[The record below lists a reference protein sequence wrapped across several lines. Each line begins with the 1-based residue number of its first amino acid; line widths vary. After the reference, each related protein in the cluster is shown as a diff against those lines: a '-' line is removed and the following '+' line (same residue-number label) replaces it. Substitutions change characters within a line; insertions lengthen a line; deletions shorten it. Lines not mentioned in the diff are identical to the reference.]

1 MEKEKQLIISVSR
14 EYGSGGHVIAEALA
28 GQFGLPFYDRNL
40 LKELAKQKSMDM
52 ERLEKYDEAPKIPL
66 LSRRIRGFSN
76 SPEENIAYMQFEY
89 LQEKAQNGESFVVVG
104 RCAESVLKAF
114 PALISIFV
122 LADMDFKI
130 RRIVS
135 VEHLSEEEA
144 ELQIIRESKK
154 RKDYH
159 NYYCTQKWGDSRNYD
174 ICINS
179 ASLGIDETTRILS
192 EFIKAHA

>member
-1 MEKEKQLIISVSR
+1 
-14 EYGSGGHVIAEALA
+14 
-28 GQFGLPFYDRNL
+28 
-40 LKELAKQKSMDM
+40 
-52 ERLEKYDEAPKIPL
+52 
-66 LSRRIRGFSN
+66 
-76 SPEENIAYMQFEY
+76 MQFEY